1 MIFIISF
8 QKSRTVTAKRA
19 HLNYM
24 FSESFADGSAF
35 SASMIDTLLYQTFVK
50 DYMIDL
56 IGLAI
61 GLKQTMGSGY
71 LTSVRFRDFG
81 RSILP
86 KVVGAQFKDGTIY
99 QR

>member
-1 MIFIISF
+1 
-8 QKSRTVTAKRA
+8 
-19 HLNYM
+19 M
-24 FSESFADGSAF
+24 FSESFAEGSAF

-71 LTSVRFRDFG
+71 LTSV
-81 RSILP
+81 S
-86 KVVGAQFKDGTIY
+86 
-99 QR
+99 

>member
-1 MIFIISF
+1 
-8 QKSRTVTAKRA
+8 
-19 HLNYM
+19 M

-71 LTSVRFRDFG
+71 LTSVG
-81 RSILP
+81 SGYIHINTITIKNINVHEQHQQAA
-86 KVVGAQFKDGTIY
+86 KVLLTTYVEINEFFLQL
-99 QR
+99 RVESRL